1 MHKLVELRETLVTEL
16 EEYGG
21 KEQLDMASL
30 DVIDKL
36 AHAIKN
42 LDKVINS
49 DCCDDYGS
57 SNGGYDYY
65 DRGTYS
71 KRGRMSGLRQRDN
84 GDYRRY
90 SDEYR
95 DSQQSRGELTRSQRY
110 E

>member
-1 MHKLVELRETLVTEL
+1 MHKLIEIRETLIAEL

-21 KEQLDMASL
+21 KELDMTSL

-49 DCCDDYGS
+49 DCCDDYDS
-57 SNGGYDYY
+57 RGGYDYY

-84 GDYRRY
+84 DYRRY
-90 SDEYR
+90 SSDSRDE
-95 DSQQSRGELTRSQRY
+95 QSRNEMNRNQRY

>member
-1 MHKLVELRETLVTEL
+1 MHKLMELRETLVKEL
-16 EEYGG
+16 EEYGSN
-21 KEQLDMASL
+21 EQLDMASL

-49 DCCDDYGS
+49 DCCDEYDS
-57 SNGGYDYY
+57 RGGYDYY
-65 DRGTYS
+65 DRGSYS

-84 GDYRRY
+84 DYRRD
-90 SDEYR
+90 SRDEM
-95 DSQQSRGELTRSQRY
+95 TRSQRY